1 MSYQHKA
8 GIQQLKTRPPHGGGG
23 DKIETDALS
32 NIVNAPIIKRSVM
45 IAGHA
50 TSVSIEKPF
59 WEAFKELATANN
71 KSINQ
76 LITEIDEARSVNLSS
91 AIRLY
96 VLSNIN
102 K

>member
-1 MSYQHKA
+1 MK
-8 GIQQLKTRPPHGGGG
+8 K
-23 DKIETDALS
+23 DLS
-32 NIVNAPIIKRSVM
+32 EILNAPIVKRSVM

-59 WEAFKELATANN
+59 WDAFKALAESQNL
-71 KSINQ
+71 SINQ

-96 VLSNIN
+96 VFESL

>member
-1 MSYQHKA
+1 M
-8 GIQQLKTRPPHGGGG
+8 
-23 DKIETDALS
+23 DKVTLAEIL
-32 NIVNAPIIKRSVM
+32 NAPIIKRSVM

-59 WEAFKELATANN
+59 WDILKKSAQAQET
-71 KSINQ
+71 SINK
-76 LITEIDEARSVNLSS
+76 LITLIDDARPKTTHSVNLSS

-96 VLSNIN
+96 VLDRL

>member
-1 MSYQHKA
+1 MEKDLS
-8 GIQQLKTRPPHGGGG
+8 GILNTP
-23 DKIETDALS
+23 
-32 NIVNAPIIKRSVM
+32 IVKRSVM

-59 WEAFKELATANN
+59 WDAFKRIAEAKN

-76 LITEIDEARSVNLSS
+76 IITEIDEARSVNLSS

-96 VLSNIN
+96 VLENL

>member
-1 MSYQHKA
+1 MA
-8 GIQQLKTRPPHGGGG
+8 DLTEIL
-23 DKIETDALS
+23 
-32 NIVNAPIIKRSVM
+32 NAPIVKRSVM

-59 WEAFKELATANN
+59 WDAFKTIATAQG

-76 LITEIDEARSVNLSS
+76 LITEIDEARSINLSS

-96 VLSNIN
+96 VLENL
-102 K
+102 KTK

>member
-1 MSYQHKA
+1 MDVIRAENLS
-8 GIQQLKTRPPHGGGG
+8 GIL
-23 DKIETDALS
+23 A
-32 NIVNAPIIKRSVM
+32 APVVKRSVM

-59 WEAFKELATANN
+59 WDALKRLAKAQD

-76 LITEIDEARSVNLSS
+76 LVGEIDEARSINLSS

-96 VLSNIN
+96 VLQSLS
-102 K
+102 

>member
-1 MSYQHKA
+1 M
-8 GIQQLKTRPPHGGGG
+8 
-23 DKIETDALS
+23 TDNLADIL
-32 NIVNAPIIKRSVM
+32 NAPIIKRSVH

-59 WEAFKELATANN
+59 WEAFKKLAKQQN
-71 KSINQ
+71 KSLNQ

-96 VLSNIN
+96 VLKNL

>member
-1 MSYQHKA
+1 MPNDDENNELA
-8 GIQQLKTRPPHGGGG
+8 
-23 DKIETDALS
+23 
-32 NIVNAPIIKRSVM
+32 NILNQPVIKHSVNIS
-45 IAGHA
+45 GHA

-59 WEAFKELATANN
+59 WDKFVNLATQDN

-76 LITEIDEARSVNLSS
+76 LITEIDEARSINLSS

-96 VLSNIN
+96 VLHAL

>member
-1 MSYQHKA
+1 M
-8 GIQQLKTRPPHGGGG
+8 G
-23 DKIETDALS
+23 DLT
-32 NIVNAPIIKRSVM
+32 NILNAPTLKRSIT

-59 WEAFKELATANN
+59 WEALKILAAQER

-76 LITEIDEARSVNLSS
+76 LITEIDDARPKGMAGANLSS
-91 AIRLY
+91 ALRLY
-96 VLSNIN
+96 VLAHST

>member
-1 MSYQHKA
+1 M
-8 GIQQLKTRPPHGGGG
+8 
-23 DKIETDALS
+23 TDLTT
-32 NIVNAPIIKRSVM
+32 ILNAPIVKRSVM

-59 WEAFKELATANN
+59 WDAFKKLAKAHG

-96 VLSNIN
+96 VLAEL

>member
-1 MSYQHKA
+1 M
-8 GIQQLKTRPPHGGGG
+8 
-23 DKIETDALS
+23 TDLTE
-32 NIVNAPIIKRSVM
+32 ILNAPIVKRSVM

-59 WEAFKELATANN
+59 WDAFKELATAQD

-76 LITEIDEARSVNLSS
+76 LITEIDEVRSVNLSS

-96 VLSNIN
+96 ILNQLTE
-102 K
+102 

>member
-1 MSYQHKA
+1 M
-8 GIQQLKTRPPHGGGG
+8 T
-23 DKIETDALS
+23 ELS
-32 NIVNAPIIKRSVM
+32 DILNAPIVKRSVN

-59 WEAFKELATANN
+59 WDLFKASADAQK

-76 LITEIDEARSVNLSS
+76 LITEIDEARSINLSS
-91 AIRLY
+91 AIRIY
-96 VLSNIN
+96 VLEGL

>member
-1 MSYQHKA
+1 MVENLTE
-8 GIQQLKTRPPHGGGG
+8 IL
-23 DKIETDALS
+23 
-32 NIVNAPIIKRSVM
+32 NAPIVKHSVN

-59 WEAFKELATANN
+59 WELFKSLAEQED
-71 KSINQ
+71 KSLNQ

-96 VLSNIN
+96 VLD
-102 K
+102 KYKKT

>member
-1 MSYQHKA
+1 M
-8 GIQQLKTRPPHGGGG
+8 
-23 DKIETDALS
+23 TDLTEIL
-32 NIVNAPIIKRSVM
+32 NTPIVKRSVM

-59 WEAFKELATANN
+59 WDAFKNIAKAQG

-96 VLSNIN
+96 VLENL
-102 K
+102 KTK

>member
-1 MSYQHKA
+1 MTA
-8 GIQQLKTRPPHGGGG
+8 
-23 DKIETDALS
+23 DLS
-32 NIVNAPIIKRSVM
+32 DILNAPIVKRSVM

-59 WEAFKELATANN
+59 WEAFKALAETQE

-91 AIRLY
+91 AIRLF
-96 VLSNIN
+96 VLESL
-102 K
+102 KD

>member
-1 MSYQHKA
+1 MS
-8 GIQQLKTRPPHGGGG
+8 
-23 DKIETDALS
+23 DNLS
-32 NIVNAPIIKRSVM
+32 DILNTPIVKRSVM

-59 WEAFKELATANN
+59 WDAFKTIATAQG

-76 LITEIDEARSVNLSS
+76 LITEIDEARSINLSS

-96 VLSNIN
+96 VLENL
-102 K
+102 KTK

>member
-1 MSYQHKA
+1 MS
-8 GIQQLKTRPPHGGGG
+8 
-23 DKIETDALS
+23 DNLS
-32 NIVNAPIIKRSVM
+32 DILNAPIVKRSVM

-59 WEAFKELATANN
+59 WDAFKALADKQN
-71 KSINQ
+71 KSLNQ

-96 VLSNIN
+96 VLSNVTEYN
-102 K
+102 NNSYG

>member
-1 MSYQHKA
+1 MPDIK
-8 GIQQLKTRPPHGGGG
+8 
-23 DKIETDALS
+23 ES
-32 NIVNAPIIKRSVM
+32 NDLADILNQPIIKHSVN

-59 WEAFKELATANN
+59 WDIFIKLASDNK

-76 LITEIDEARSVNLSS
+76 LITEIDDARSINLSS

-96 VLSNIN
+96 ILNSL

>member
-1 MSYQHKA
+1 MSE
-8 GIQQLKTRPPHGGGG
+8 
-23 DKIETDALS
+23 DLS
-32 NIVNAPIIKRSVM
+32 DILNAPIVKRSVM

-59 WEAFKELATANN
+59 WDAFKRTAEAQN

-96 VLSNIN
+96 VLESL

>member
-1 MSYQHKA
+1 MS
-8 GIQQLKTRPPHGGGG
+8 
-23 DKIETDALS
+23 DNLS
-32 NIVNAPIIKRSVM
+32 DILNTPIVKRSVM

-59 WEAFKELATANN
+59 WDAFKTIATAQG

-76 LITEIDEARSVNLSS
+76 LITEIDEARSINLSS

-96 VLSNIN
+96 VLENLRT

>member
-1 MSYQHKA
+1 M
-8 GIQQLKTRPPHGGGG
+8 LKDNLP
-23 DKIETDALS
+23 D
-32 NIVNAPIIKRSVM
+32 IVNAPIVKHSVM

-59 WEAFKELATANN
+59 WEAFKALVSAQD

-96 VLSNIN
+96 VLHSLTMNL
-102 K
+102 

>member
-1 MSYQHKA
+1 M
-8 GIQQLKTRPPHGGGG
+8 QQMNKDLTSILNTP
-23 DKIETDALS
+23 
-32 NIVNAPIIKRSVM
+32 IVKRSVN

-59 WEAFKELATANN
+59 WDAFKNLAKTQS

-76 LITEIDEARSVNLSS
+76 LITEIDDARLQEKSINLSS

-96 VLSNIN
+96 VLENLKTN
-102 K
+102 L